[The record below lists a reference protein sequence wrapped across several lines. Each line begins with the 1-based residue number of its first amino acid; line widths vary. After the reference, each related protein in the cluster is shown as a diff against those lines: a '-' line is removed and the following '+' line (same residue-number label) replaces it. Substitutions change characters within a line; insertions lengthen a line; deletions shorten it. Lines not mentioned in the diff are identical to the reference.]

1 MYTLKQ
7 MHRKEAAQNI
17 DHFIIET
24 LVSKIRAYRIFYNIS
39 QRELS
44 RKSGVTQNIIS
55 RMESGI
61 AVPQLQT
68 LIKLLDALELDL
80 EINVKPRVKEEDFL
94 ESINQDK
101 LNDMRQETQ
110 EVIKN
115 HFQDTLIE
123 EVNNMS
129 ELIKPGTDN
138 KPPGKYKEVGPRGG
152 QVSNPR
158 KVKIDKGDRL
168 PPTQEPGR
176 KWIKTK

>member
-17 DHFIIET
+17 DRFIIET
-24 LVSKIRAYRIFYNIS
+24 LVSKIRAYRIFFNIS

-68 LIKLLDALELDL
+68 LIKLLDALELDI
-80 EINVKPRVKEEDFL
+80 EINVKPREKEEDFL

-101 LNDMRQETQ
+101 LKDMRQKTL
-110 EVIKN
+110 EVIN
-115 HFQDTLIE
+115 NNFQE
-123 EVNNMS
+123 M
-129 ELIKPGTDN
+129 K
-138 KPPGKYKEVGPRGG
+138 
-152 QVSNPR
+152 
-158 KVKIDKGDRL
+158 
-168 PPTQEPGR
+168 
-176 KWIKTK
+176 